1 MAMDSKSSGDYSN
14 LYITYKTE
22 EKGAFESLFP
32 MQKWREWSLTRLR
45 AGTESVAL
53 LLTREQR
60 ESIINSFQ
68 RSIGARKD
76 YSGFFGYVPPQSRLR
91 HDRFVQLLGSLIDV
105 LKAAALP
112 KAEPPKEAVFQL
124 TEALDNVS
132 VDEAAFLC
140 FLEDIELLV
149 QQAVAL
155 WSRVAAGNLCLS
167 TASMRTCCIPFV
179 EIGHEGIPPSNTY
192 LPTLVTSTVLCQIKP
207 MVNAESLLNESLFGS
222 EGLVAGYKNDSLP
235 FWNELQS
242 CAGRL
247 EEFVAYI
254 A

>member
-14 LYITYKTE
+14 LYIMYKAE

-32 MQKWREWSLTRLR
+32 KQKWREWSLTRLH

-60 ESIINSFQ
+60 ESIINNFT

-91 HDRFVQLLGSLIDV
+91 HDKFVQILRSLIDV

-112 KAEPPKEAVFQL
+112 KAEPPKETVFQL

-140 FLEDIELLV
+140 FLESIELLV

-155 WSRVAAGNLCLS
+155 WSRVAAGVCLS
-167 TASMRTCCIPFV
+167 TASMHTCCILFV

-222 EGLVAGYKNDSLP
+222 EGLVAEYKNDSLL
-235 FWNELQS
+235 FWNKLQS